1 MNSSKRIR
9 VLLTVP
15 HLNRTASPY
24 REMAAIAKHI
34 NKEDFDLTV
43 CALRDAGHEE
53 TGPFLERL
61 GVSWFVVPFRPR
73 KRSAREFRTNYQAQ
87 KEIARR
93 GPFDIQHSL
102 DFTSSPVE
110 AIAARM
116 WSRPYIYNQRNM
128 NENGHP
134 RALRIK
140 FRFSTRIIAIA
151 DHVREFL
158 VEQGAAPS
166 KLIKIRNG
174 IDLEDTDRELAA
186 AKCEPSE
193 LILVL
198 GQIEPRKRHQDIIK
212 AMVTVRERHPAMRL
226 AIAGNV
232 YDQAYLDQLRTLA
245 NELGLQDKVEFLG
258 GRDDVPQLLK
268 QARALVLCSES
279 EGLPWVIL
287 EAMAARVPF
296 VGSDIR
302 AHREIIQSGS
312 TGMLTP
318 LGDPAGY
325 ASALDRVLSDPNF
338 AQTVTSQ
345 ARAALERDFS
355 AIGMV
360 RQTERMYREVMA
372 GRTLPE
378 FVKDGLVAS
387 TGLPGRG
394 VK

>member
-1 MNSSKRIR
+1 MNRSQSRRIR

-34 NKEDFDLTV
+34 SKEEFDLTV

-53 TGPFLERL
+53 TGPFLEGL
-61 GVSWFVVPFRPR
+61 GVSWFVTPFRPR
-73 KRSAREFRTNYQAQ
+73 KRTAREFWENYRAQ
-87 KEIARR
+87 IEIERH

-102 DFTSSPVE
+102 DFTSSPIE
-110 AIAARM
+110 AIAARI

-134 RALRIK
+134 FALRMK
-140 FRFSTRIIAIA
+140 FRFSNRIIAIA

-158 VEQGAAPS
+158 VEQGASPK

-174 IDLEDTDRELAA
+174 IDLQETDRELSAA
-186 AKCEPSE
+186 NCERTD

-198 GQIEPRKRHQDIIK
+198 GQVEPRKRHQDIIQ
-212 AMVTVRERHPAMRL
+212 AMPAVLEKHPMMWL

-232 YDQAYLDQLRTLA
+232 YDQPYLNDLRKLA
-245 NELGLQDKVEFLG
+245 EDLGLQSKVEFLG
-258 GRDDVPQLLK
+258 GRDDVPQLLR

-287 EAMAARVPF
+287 EAMAARLPF
-296 VGSDIR
+296 IGSDIN
-302 AHREIIQSGS
+302 AHREIVQNER
-312 TGMLTP
+312 TGILTA

-325 ASALDRVLSDPNF
+325 ARALDRVLSDPDF
-338 AQTVTSQ
+338 ADSLTRQ
-345 ARAALERDFS
+345 ARAVVERDFS
-355 AIGMV
+355 AQGMV
-360 RQTERMYREVMA
+360 RELERMYRNMMA
-372 GRTLPE
+372 SRTRPD
-378 FVKDGLVAS
+378 FVKDALVA
-387 TGLPGRG
+387 RG
-394 VK
+394 TK

>member
-1 MNSSKRIR
+1 
-9 VLLTVP
+9 
-15 HLNRTASPY
+15 
-24 REMAAIAKHI
+24 
-34 NKEDFDLTV
+34 
-43 CALRDAGHEE
+43 
-53 TGPFLERL
+53 
-61 GVSWFVVPFRPR
+61 
-73 KRSAREFRTNYQAQ
+73 
-87 KEIARR
+87 
-93 GPFDIQHSL
+93 
-102 DFTSSPVE
+102 
-110 AIAARM
+110 
-116 WSRPYIYNQRNM
+116 
-128 NENGHP
+128 
-134 RALRIK
+134 
-140 FRFSTRIIAIA
+140 
-151 DHVREFL
+151 
-158 VEQGAAPS
+158 
-166 KLIKIRNG
+166 
-174 IDLEDTDRELAA
+174 
-186 AKCEPSE
+186 
-193 LILVL
+193 
-198 GQIEPRKRHQDIIK
+198 
-212 AMVTVRERHPAMRL
+212 MRL

-245 NELGLQDKVEFLG
+245 NELGLQDEVEFLG

-268 QARALVLCSES
+268 QAKALVLCSES

-325 ASALDRVLSDPNF
+325 AAALDRVLSDPNF

-360 RQTERMYREVMA
+360 RQTERMYRDVMT
-372 GRTLPE
+372 GRTLPH

>member
-1 MNSSKRIR
+1 MNPSKRIR

-61 GVSWFVVPFRPR
+61 GVSWFVTPFRSR
-73 KRSAREFRTNYQAQ
+73 KRTVREFQTNYQAQ

-102 DFTSSPVE
+102 DFTSSPLE

-134 RALRIK
+134 LALRIK
-140 FRFSTRIIAIA
+140 FRFSSQIIAIA

-158 VEQGAAPS
+158 VEQGASPK

-186 AKCEPSE
+186 AKGESSE

-198 GQIEPRKRHQDIIK
+198 GQIEPRKRHQDIIQ
-212 AMVTVRERHPAMRL
+212 AMVTLQERHPAMRL

-232 YDQAYLDQLRTLA
+232 YDQGYLDELRRLVD
-245 NELGLQDKVEFLG
+245 ELGLQGKVEFLG
-258 GRDDVPQLLK
+258 GRNDVPQLLR

-296 VGSDIR
+296 VGSDIK
-302 AHREIIQSGS
+302 AHREIIRSGR
-312 TGMLTP
+312 TGMLAP
-318 LGDPAGY
+318 LGEPSGY
-325 ASALDRVLSDPNF
+325 AAALDRVLSDPAF
-338 AQTVTSQ
+338 AQSLTSQ
-345 ARAALERDFS
+345 ARAVLERDFS
-355 AIGMV
+355 ATGMV
-360 RQTERMYREVMA
+360 RQLERMYRDVMT
-372 GRTLPE
+372 GRTRPG
-378 FVKDGLVAS
+378 FVKEVLVAS
-387 TGLPGRG
+387 TGLPDRG